1 MNYSDLAGVP
11 AVGPTQDLYLEFP
24 PDHLA
29 LAASV
34 HTESGRVRPHVHY
47 CLEQGIRRQE
57 MTAQTKRCPWRWDA
71 LEGMMG
77 EHGSCGPACHSLD
90 QASAGCATCSL

>member
-1 MNYSDLAGVP
+1 MNYSELAGVP

-24 PDHLA
+24 PDHLV

-34 HTESGRVRPHVHY
+34 HTESGRVRRHVHY
-47 CLEQGIRRQE
+47 CLEHGIRRQE
-57 MTAQTKRCPWRWDA
+57 MAVQTKHCPWRLDA

-77 EHGSCGPACHSLD
+77 EHGSCGPAC
-90 QASAGCATCSL
+90 AA